1 LKPLQCK
8 AVYLKFK
15 DLGTKRKKPM
25 EEFKEVKK
33 TILQHK
39 YHVLIGVVIGLSG
52 AIVVSE
58 LFNLFAQIAILIAG
72 S

>member
-1 LKPLQCK
+1 
-8 AVYLKFK
+8 
-15 DLGTKRKKPM
+15 M